1 MAHAVGRFAVLDYV
15 DTEVC
20 REFLGFDDFAFS
32 DPPVTRRGRGQA
44 LEEDRKKVL
53 HMLKWRE
60 REEAAAQALI
70 DKKVAEVAAVQRQV
84 ARQEGVRKSAEHGAV
99 ALAAGSAAARAAA
112 EAEARAAAEARLR
125 PAEVVAAAAA
135 LRAGMRMQVLG
146 DRSAVTAALSGSG
159 ETGRV
164 R

>member
-1 MAHAVGRFAVLDYV
+1 
-15 DTEVC
+15 
-20 REFLGFDDFAFS
+20 
-32 DPPVTRRGRGQA
+32 
-44 LEEDRKKVL
+44 
-53 HMLKWRE
+53 MLKWRE